1 LRNYTDIERPELDDL
16 ELLKYLIAVSSQ
28 NNDALS
34 FAKELISLN
43 KINDEDIASI
53 ICKETLIALKSS
65 LSESSSSESSISSSE
80 VMSASFLSLVRLLND
95 TIILGIKLLNTSE
108 SEDLLNDPINKA
120 LLTELYIKAH
130 ECFSLSCDVKGIA
143 LVLRKS
149 RLLITQNLLQSQDFN
164 LILRLMTGI
173 GRYSEMTYCFDILK
187 ESNQFELLLSKRIE
201 KVLIFNSN
209 NTSDNLLTI
218 TLSTFRKAPQLRIAL
233 LDYLKEDKDMYPL
246 VALRFCLYREIAES
260 HESYATKLLNDIKFL
275 LPTNIISY
283 REQLETIMFEYIDA
297 HESYCKAGSHSH
309 ADSCAKRAQLISLQI
324 HYLPINLVI
333 INLKDSQITQFI
345 ENHTNFYEV

>member
-1 LRNYTDIERPELDDL
+1 MDDL

-53 ICKETLIALKSS
+53 ICRETLIALKSS
-65 LSESSSSESSISSSE
+65 LSESSPSESSISSSE

-95 TIILGIKLLNTSE
+95 TTILGIKLLNASE
-108 SEDLLNDPINKA
+108 SEDLLSDPINKA

-149 RLLITQNLLQSQDFN
+149 RLLITQNLLHSQDFN
-164 LILRLMTGI
+164 SILRLMTGI

-201 KVLIFNSN
+201 KVLVFNSN
-209 NTSDNLLTI
+209 NTSDNLLMI
-218 TLSTFRKAPQLRIAL
+218 LSIFRKAPQLRIAL

-260 HESYATKLLNDIKFL
+260 HESSARKLLNDIKFL
-275 LPTNIISY
+275 LTTNTIIY
-283 REQLETIMFEYIDA
+283 REKLETIMFEFIDA

-309 ADSCAKRAQLISLQI
+309 ADSCAKAAQLISLQI
-324 HYLPINLVI
+324 HYLTNNVVI
-333 INLKDSQITQFI
+333 INLKDSQIAQFI
-345 ENHTNFYEV
+345 ENNPNFHEV